1 MRVISFE
8 GIDACGKTTT
18 MKLLKTALI
27 DAGKKVAEVKLPR
40 RDRPIGKIIYDCL
53 EGRIHLDKMVLHA
66 LYELD
71 RLEYNSSI
79 AELEREGYD
88 YLLCD
93 RHYMSNLAFFSSK
106 TDNKDDLDWLSSV
119 GSMDRKPELN
129 FIIDI
134 PVEESFHRR
143 PERRDKHETDKE
155 LLERVRNNYLRIA
168 NEINSSA
175 DVTCVVLDGT
185 NPTTAI
191 VAQILFILFNEF
203 N

>member
-27 DAGKKVAEVKLPR
+27 DSGKKVAEVKLPR
-40 RDRPIGKIIYDCL
+40 RDRPIGKLIYDCL
-53 EGRIHLDKMVLHA
+53 EGRINLDEMVLHA
-66 LYELD
+66 LYEIE
-71 RLEYNSSI
+71 RLEYNSTI
-79 AELEREGYD
+79 AELESEGYD

-106 TDNKDDLDWLSSV
+106 TDSKDALDWISVV

-134 PVEESFHRR
+134 PVEESFNRR
-143 PERRDKHETDKE
+143 PERRDKHETDRE
-155 LLERVRNNYLRIA
+155 LLERVRNNYLRLA
-168 NEINSSA
+168 SEINS
-175 DVTCVVLDGT
+175 VLGVMCVVLDGT
-185 NPTTAI
+185 NTTTAL
-191 VAQILFILFNEF
+191 VEQIIPILSNGY